1 MILLFTDMMAQL
13 GSEKFFQNYFS
24 KQQTKKLKKT
34 HFHEKKQKKNN
45 NNFTLLNRY

>member
-24 KQQTKKLKKT
+24 KQQQQ
-34 HFHEKKQKKNN
+34 QKKKAQKNT
-45 NNFTLLNRY
+45 FS